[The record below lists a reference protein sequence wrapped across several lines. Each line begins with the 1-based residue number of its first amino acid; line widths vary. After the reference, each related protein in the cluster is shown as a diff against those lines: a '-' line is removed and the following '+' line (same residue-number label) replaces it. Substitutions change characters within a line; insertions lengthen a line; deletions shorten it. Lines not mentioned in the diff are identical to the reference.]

1 MSSRSGGALAGG
13 PYTEGVSSSV
23 PGKKANHPNMK
34 LRAALC
40 CLAASGLLLSGCS
53 DDSGTISDPE
63 ESAPAESSAAPEAAD
78 AEAFDPPMQFD
89 AGAGVPLP
97 EEAAAGNINMAG
109 NAVQPLPVV
118 LSGTKAFIA
127 SADRLQIVDTRTGEA
142 LPEITP
148 QSGTPMDPAM
158 TVFAGDNPIQAPIT
172 VALDGKQL
180 VVVPFLTTGTAAGTQ
195 MAPTNLEVIAVDAA
209 TGEQAFSVVSEL
221 PAPGSDPYEN
231 AVAKGESGG
240 VVVIDVDNYS
250 GYTVAVDLNT
260 QAVAWEKVFS
270 TAAVA
275 GDTVVGNVGESEYN
289 RHFGGLAVADGSVRW
304 DAPEFGY
311 ETLHAAGSK
320 YVYGFGGFDY
330 VDGGLYLVEAATGTI
345 VSLETEERDSGLCR
359 YDGQTTLVCTD
370 TWGWL
375 GAVNTETGA
384 WMWEI
389 EPSAERASIGITAV
403 WHGAIY
409 GNTDNGPV
417 VLDAATGADAETAP
431 GVAPQIVDE
440 YGAVAI
446 MEEGGVAAY
455 PAIA

>member
-1 MSSRSGGALAGG
+1 
-13 PYTEGVSSSV
+13 V
-23 PGKKANHPNMK
+23 PGKKANRPNMK

-40 CLAASGLLLSGCS
+40 CIAASGLLLSGCS
-53 DDSGTISDPE
+53 DDSGTITDSE
-63 ESAPAESSAAPEAAD
+63 ESATAAESSAAPEEID
-78 AEAFDPPMQFD
+78 AEAFEPPMQFD
-89 AGAGVPLP
+89 TGASVSLP
-97 EEAAAGNINMAG
+97 EEASAGNINLAG
-109 NAVQPLPVV
+109 NAVSPLPT
-118 LSGTKAFIA
+118 LLAGTKAFIA
-127 SADRLQIVDTRTGEA
+127 SANQLQIIDTRTAEA
-142 LPEITP
+142 LPAITP
-148 QSGTPMDPAM
+148 QSGTPMDPAL
-158 TVFAGDNPIQAPIT
+158 TVFAGDNPIQAPIA
-172 VALDGKQL
+172 VELGGKQL
-180 VVVPFLTTGTAAGTQ
+180 VVVPFLTTGTAEGTQ
-195 MAPTNLEVIAVDAA
+195 VAPTNLEVIAVDAA

-330 VDGGLYLVEAATGTI
+330 VDGGLYLVEAATGKI

-359 YDGQTTLVCTD
+359 FDGQTALVCTD

-375 GAVNTETGA
+375 GAVNTETGE
-384 WMWEI
+384 WLWEFD
-389 EPSAERASIGITAV
+389 PSPERASVGITAV

-417 VLDAATGADAETAP
+417 VLDALTGADAETAP
-431 GVAPQIVDE
+431 GVAPYVVNE
-440 YGAVAI
+440 YGAVA
-446 MEEGGVAAY
+446 MLDGGSVSAF

>member
-1 MSSRSGGALAGG
+1 
-13 PYTEGVSSSV
+13 V
-23 PGKKANHPNMK
+23 PGKKANRPNMK

-40 CLAASGLLLSGCS
+40 CIAASGLLLSGCS
-53 DDSGTISDPE
+53 DDSGTITDSE
-63 ESAPAESSAAPEAAD
+63 ESATAAESSAAPEEID
-78 AEAFDPPMQFD
+78 AEAFEPPMQFD
-89 AGAGVPLP
+89 TGASVPLP
-97 EEAAAGNINMAG
+97 EEASAGNINLAG
-109 NAVQPLPVV
+109 NAVSPLPT
-118 LSGTKAFIA
+118 LLAGTKAFIA
-127 SADRLQIVDTRTGEA
+127 SANQLQIIDTRTAEA
-142 LPEITP
+142 LPPITP
-148 QSGTPMDPAM
+148 QSGTPMDPAL
-158 TVFAGDNPIQAPIT
+158 TVFAGDNPIQAPIA
-172 VALDGKQL
+172 VELGGKQL
-180 VVVPFLTTGTAAGTQ
+180 VIVPFLTTGTAEGTQ
-195 MAPTNLEVIAVDAA
+195 VAPTNLEVIAVDAA

-330 VDGGLYLVEAATGTI
+330 VDGGLYLVEAATGKI

-359 YDGQTTLVCTD
+359 FDGQTALVCTD

-375 GAVNTETGA
+375 GAVNTETGE
-384 WMWEI
+384 WLWEFD
-389 EPSAERASIGITAV
+389 PSPERASVGITAV

-417 VLDAATGADAETAP
+417 VLDALTGADAETAP
-431 GVAPQIVDE
+431 GVAPYVVNE
-440 YGAVAI
+440 YGAVA
-446 MEEGGVAAY
+446 MLDGGSVSAF